1 MSTPDTSG
9 TFVEGGPA
17 RYVAPYYADDS
28 VTLYLGDAREVLP
41 VLADAG
47 PVADAC
53 VADPPYGQ
61 TALAWDR
68 WPTGWPAVV
77 AAALPPITSMWCFG
91 SLRMFLDRHQDFA
104 GWRLGE
110 DVVWEKHNGS
120 GAGDGTRHLRVHESV
135 VRFYRGPWGDVST
148 PLAREATA
156 GDEKHVRSRQS
167 GEHRGAYAAR
177 GYADDGLRQPRSVR
191 KYPSVR
197 GMGRNETEKP
207 LGLVAELVSALV
219 PPGGIV
225 LDPTAG
231 SGTTGDAARQ
241 TGRRAVLV
249 EIREDQCEKAARRF
263 DAGVLA

>member
-1 MSTPDTSG
+1 MIT
-9 TFVEGGPA
+9 
-17 RYVAPYYADDS
+17 PYYADDS

-41 VLADAG
+41 VIAGGG

-68 WPTGWPAVV
+68 WPTGWPAAV
-77 AAALPPITSMWCFG
+77 AAALPATTSLWCFG
-91 SLRMFLDRHQDFA
+91 SLRMFLDRAADFA
-104 GWRLGE
+104 DWRLGE

-120 GAGDGTRHLRVHESV
+120 GAADAGRHFRVHESV
-135 VRFYRGPWGDVST
+135 ARFYRGSWSDVHSS
-148 PLAREATA
+148 LDREATSTA
-156 GDEKHVRSRQS
+156 DKSTRRPAASTV
-167 GEHRGAYAAR
+167 HRRPDRATV
-177 GYADDGLRQPRSVR
+177 YADDGLRLPRSVR

-197 GMGRNETEKP
+197 GRGRNETEKP
-207 LGLVAELVSALV
+207 LGLVAELVASIV
-219 PPGGIV
+219 PTGGVV

-249 EIREDQCEKAARRF
+249 EMREQQCEIAARRF
-263 DAGVLA
+263 DAGVLV